1 MCNINNFYTMSD
13 YEFDDDFID
22 DEDDNPFVLKSSED
36 ENDDSDDWGTEID
49 EKPKQESDH
58 DDFGDSDDNKDEKE
72 EKSEHEEP
80 PLPEEKIEEH
90 EEEQEQPPRIS
101 SPISSSR
108 DEVEPPRAASPISSN
123 ASSAFDDDDE
133 DVKEVME
140 TQELF
145 QRSQKFSTLHQ
156 SLSLRLTETNQL
168 FSLLMCVMSDTEML
182 INRNRSALDFSIPT
196 ECQFSGMPLT
206 CDNGR
211 IIHNKFTEGY
221 NLTGCSDEDA
231 TNVVKYIDFSRK
243 LIERGLPMIT
253 DSARAILQDPLVKMH
268 RKLNSQEQRINDL
281 KRANQELSLQT
292 RHTAN
297 RLVQLEKEGQK
308 EFKGETSNSDVIIQQ
323 QRLQKALI
331 RISQLK
337 EGNEQTQSQNAK
349 LAQEVPAG
357 QPTQRSTSKQLSSK
371 YLSLMKALDEIKAN
385 VEQSEEER
393 ETAMAQRRV
402 SISRMNKGIEKLE
415 AEIAVLKT
423 RMTSVDNKLRVMSQ
437 GKSSHSGSRLQ
448 KAPGS
453 KIPVPSKKPK

>member
-1 MCNINNFYTMSD
+1 MSD
-13 YEFDDDFID
+13 YEFEDDFID
-22 DEDDNPFVLKSSED
+22 DEDDNPFVLKDSD
-36 ENDDSDDWGTEID
+36 DGDDDSDDWGTEID
-49 EKPKQESDH
+49 EKPKQETEHENLSDK
-58 DDFGDSDDNKDEKE
+58 DDEND
-72 EKSEHEEP
+72 EKSEPEEP
-80 PLPEEKIEEH
+80 PLPEEKIEDK

-101 SPISSSR
+101 SPITSSR
-108 DEVEPPRAASPISSN
+108 KEVEPIEQPPRASSPISSTS
-123 ASSAFDDDDE
+123 ASAFDDDDE

-211 IIHNKFTEGY
+211 ILHNKFTEGY

-231 TNVVKYIDFSRK
+231 KGVVKYIDFSRK

-253 DSARAILQDPLVKMH
+253 DSARAILQDPLVKAH

-281 KRANQELSLQT
+281 KRANKELSLQT

-349 LAQEVPAG
+349 LAQEVTAA

-371 YLSLMKALDEIKAN
+371 YLSLMKALDELKAN

-402 SISRMNKGIEKLE
+402 SISRMNKGIEKLDG
-415 AEIAVLKT
+415 EIAVLRT
-423 RMTSVDNKLRVMSQ
+423 RMTSVDNKLRVLSQ
-437 GKSSHSGSRLQ
+437 GKTSHPGSRLQ